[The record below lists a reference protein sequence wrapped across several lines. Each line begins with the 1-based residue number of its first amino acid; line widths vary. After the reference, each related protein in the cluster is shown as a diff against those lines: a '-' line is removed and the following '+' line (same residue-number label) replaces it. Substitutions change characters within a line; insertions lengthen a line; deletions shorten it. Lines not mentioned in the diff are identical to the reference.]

1 MTSKQITGYLNR
13 KNRLSIPRIGTLV
26 RLPDD
31 GRVAFTRLQTDD
43 GDILAGLV
51 AEEEHLS
58 SEQARQEVNR
68 FVKEVEDTTAAGHR
82 YPVSGLGWFYA
93 DPQGTVRF
101 EYDPSAAAATNSD
114 AGPVR
119 KESAVPA
126 ARPPERMPAEHAR
139 GSAAVQAVRKDY
151 PTREERPQ
159 ISIRR
164 PRKRGMDR
172 TIIAAIIA
180 LIIALGVLLYGYF
193 AKPSPELR
201 LDTGQTEMPQAPETT

>member
-13 KNRLSIPRIGTLV
+13 ESRLSIPGIGTLA
-26 RLPDD
+26 RRP
-31 GRVAFTRLQTDD
+31 GGEGVAFTRLQTDD

-58 SEQARQEVNR
+58 SEQARQEVSR
-68 FVKEVEDTTAAGHR
+68 FVKDVEDTTASGRR

-93 DPQGTVRF
+93 DPQGAVRF
-101 EYDPSAAAATNSD
+101 EYDPSAAAPTNSV
-114 AGPVR
+114 AEPVR
-119 KESAVPA
+119 KETPA
-126 ARPPERMPAEHAR
+126 ATDRAPVASAKDT
-139 GSAAVQAVRKDY
+139 AAVQTVRKDY

-159 ISIRR
+159 INIRR

-172 TIIAAIIA
+172 TIIVAIIA

-201 LDTGQTEMPQAPETT
+201 LDTGQTEMPQTPETT